1 MYIVYTMSMARNV
14 KTRENNKCTVGVF
27 IHTMIYAHIVIDF
40 CGYIKSNSF
49 AFDDYMSLSSKW
61 YIECSSE

>member
-1 MYIVYTMSMARNV
+1 MSMARNV

-49 AFDDYMSLSSKW
+49 AFDDYMSLSSK
-61 YIECSSE
+61 